1 MSPVQVQVCHSVV
14 CLQSGDHP
22 VSQVGDH
29 ALLHTG
35 SVSVNIDWV
44 KKKSSIKV
52 FLRLTEVLSGG
63 GESTESGENFARP
76 DIVSPRLLLA
86 ANFSLDFS
94 SAKTVDC
101 KVLSAAAAVLNSVF
115 RESVEGLTDLW
126 KSEGIFPRWSK
137 KMYNHQGKLLMDT
150 WSNLSTFFSI
160 DHHSMTFSASQI

>member
-1 MSPVQVQVCHSVV
+1 MPDPIILDGDGEGQPGPRAGRMLRSLSAGSWSPGHHRSRGSSENANCVIWCPQSRSRCVSICVV

-63 GESTESGENFARP
+63 GVLVAR
-76 DIVSPRLLLA
+76 VRRV
-86 ANFSLDFS
+86 
-94 SAKTVDC
+94 AKTLPGQI
-101 KVLSAAAAVLNSVF
+101 LSLPGSFWQQTSV
-115 RESVEGLTDLW
+115 
-126 KSEGIFPRWSK
+126 
-137 KMYNHQGKLLMDT
+137 
-150 WSNLSTFFSI
+150 
-160 DHHSMTFSASQI
+160 

>member
-1 MSPVQVQVCHSVV
+1 MCHSLV

-52 FLRLTEVLSGG
+52 FLRLTEVLSVG

-86 ANFSLDFS
+86 ANFSL
-94 SAKTVDC
+94 DC

-126 KSEGIFPRWSK
+126 KSEGIFPR
-137 KMYNHQGKLLMDT
+137 
-150 WSNLSTFFSI
+150 
-160 DHHSMTFSASQI
+160 

>member
-1 MSPVQVQVCHSVV
+1 MMSPVQVQVCHSVV

-94 SAKTVDC
+94 SAQTADWRC
-101 KVLSAAAAVLNSVF
+101 
-115 RESVEGLTDLW
+115 
-126 KSEGIFPRWSK
+126 
-137 KMYNHQGKLLMDT
+137 
-150 WSNLSTFFSI
+150 
-160 DHHSMTFSASQI
+160 